1 MITRESTKLG
11 CSLLLGAA
19 LALPVGLLL
28 GGMGSSSSEA
38 QRPAPR
44 GDATARDMFS
54 PSVRSDPY
62 FLARQR
68 EGVEA
73 LERYCARTGESCAE
87 ARGARARLDQLSGV
101 D

>member
-1 MITRESTKLG
+1 VTTRETTKLG
-11 CSLLLGAA
+11 CALLLGAA
-19 LALPVGLLL
+19 LALPAGMLL
-28 GGMGSSSSEA
+28 GSMGSGDSSP
-38 QRPAPR
+38 RPAQR

-73 LERYCARTGESCAE
+73 LERYCARTGETCPE
-87 ARGARARLDQLSGV
+87 ARAARARLDQLGGA